1 MRHILRKIESKGMVC
16 VNLSADMVSLLL
28 ALLSGVLMAV
38 QGALNGA
45 LSKVIGT
52 WETTFVVHLIGL
64 IVLTV
69 LLFGFSLGKLSWT
82 EMQTAPWYTYLGGI
96 ISVFIIYLVA
106 ASIPKIGAAN
116 ATTAIIVGQVSMAV
130 LIDHLGLF
138 GLTSDPFGWKQ
149 GIGILLLAVGAK
161 LLLRG
166 M

>member
-1 MRHILRKIESKGMVC
+1 MVC

-28 ALLSGVLMAV
+28 ALLSGILMAV

-45 LSKVIGT
+45 LSKTIGT
-52 WETTFVVHLIGL
+52 WETTFIVHLLGL
-64 IVLTV
+64 IVLSV
-69 LLFGFSLGKLSWT
+69 LLFGFQVGKLSWS
-82 EMQTAPWYTYLGGI
+82 EMQAAPWYTYLGGI

-116 ATTAIIVGQVSMAV
+116 ATTAIIIGQVGMAV

-138 GLTSDPFGWKQ
+138 GLTADAFGWKQ
-149 GIGILLLAVGAK
+149 GVGILFLAIGAK

-166 M
+166 I

>member
-1 MRHILRKIESKGMVC
+1 MQRMVC

-38 QGALNGA
+38 QGAMNGA
-45 LSKVIGT
+45 LGKVIGT
-52 WETTFVVHLIGL
+52 WETTFIVHLLGL
-64 IVLTV
+64 IVLSI
-69 LLFGFSLGKLSWT
+69 LLFGFSLGKLSWA
-82 EMQTAPWYTYLGGI
+82 EMQTAPWYVYLGGI
-96 ISVFIIYLVA
+96 VGVFIIYLVA

-116 ATTAIIVGQVSMAV
+116 ATTAIIVGQVGMAV

-138 GLTSDPFGWKQ
+138 GLSADPFGWKQ
-149 GIGILLLAVGAK
+149 GIGIVFLAIGAK